1 MCVMYRSLHGT
12 FYDESIVEII
22 VKIGPHLP
30 QLLSNIKWLIILR
43 RSVFMSTKV
52 TTVGYSK

>member
-1 MCVMYRSLHGT
+1 MCVMYRSLHRT